1 MAGIIE
7 GNQDL
12 LGKTLNIANLVSGGG
27 GSASNNTG
35 IAGAQP
41 NSEDGVALERKIL
54 TSYFE
59 SKGIPLKAGM
69 VGVAEE
75 MKQGLKMYRKSKTIL
90 AIKKLNPTTAQVHFF
105 TLDDEDTF
113 NQLIKFWMDKLK
125 EAGGNLIYDSEVE
138 PNIVKALQAAGVRL
152 QQSDNPQYKLMG
164 YL

>member
-35 IAGAQP
+35 IAGSQP
-41 NSEDGVALERKIL
+41 NSEDGTALESKIL
-54 TSYFE
+54 ANYFE
-59 SKGIPLKAGM
+59 SKGIPLKVGM
-69 VGVAEE
+69 AGVAEE
-75 MKQGLKMYRKSKTIL
+75 TKQGLKMYRQSKTIL

-105 TLDDEDTF
+105 TLDDEATF
-113 NQLIKFWMDKLK
+113 NQLVKFWMDKLK
-125 EAGGNLIYDSEVE
+125 EAGGNLIYDSEIE

-152 QQSDNPQYKLMG
+152 QQSDNPKYKLMG

>member
-41 NSEDGVALERKIL
+41 NSEDGTALERKIL
-54 TSYFE
+54 ATYFE
-59 SKGIPLKAGM
+59 SKGIPLKAGLA
-69 VGVAEE
+69 GVAEE
-75 MKQGLKMYRKSKTIL
+75 MKQGLKMYRQSKTIL

-105 TLDDEDTF
+105 TLDDEATF
-113 NQLIKFWMDKLK
+113 NQLIKFWMGKLK
-125 EAGGNLIYDSEVE
+125 EAGGNLIYDSEIE
-138 PNIVKALQAAGVRL
+138 PNIVKALQEAGVRL
-152 QQSDNPQYKLMG
+152 QQSDNPKYKLMG